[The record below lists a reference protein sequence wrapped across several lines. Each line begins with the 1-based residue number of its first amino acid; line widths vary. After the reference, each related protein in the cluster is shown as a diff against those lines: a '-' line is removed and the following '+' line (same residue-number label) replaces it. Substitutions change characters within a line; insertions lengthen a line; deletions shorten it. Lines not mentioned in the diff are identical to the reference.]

1 MKALSRLFVVLTIL
15 TISVKAQSEIMVHL
29 NEKFFETFLDALFK
43 QDSQLEFSIAEI
55 ASKPSIDKVSFRNSQ
70 CDEKIRLQRQIGN
83 VKTAIYF
90 RDGKILLPIAFTGSY
105 NPPLIGCIDFSGIAE
120 TNIELYFESQTLL
133 GRVVVSSVNLSGTN
147 GIGGSL
153 IAKLVQG
160 SIDKK
165 INPVNILN
173 LEKLSFA
180 FPIRDKSEVRAEI
193 KMRATGLRYE
203 VINGGINIFIKYQ
216 FD

>member
-70 CDEKIRLQRQIGN
+70 CNEKIRLQRQIGN

>member
-70 CDEKIRLQRQIGN
+70 CNEKIRLQRQIGN

-90 RDGKILLPIAFTGSY
+90 RDGKIFLPIAFTGSY

-133 GRVVVSSVNLSGTN
+133 GRVVISSVNLSGTN

>member
-1 MKALSRLFVVLTIL
+1 
-15 TISVKAQSEIMVHL
+15 MVHL